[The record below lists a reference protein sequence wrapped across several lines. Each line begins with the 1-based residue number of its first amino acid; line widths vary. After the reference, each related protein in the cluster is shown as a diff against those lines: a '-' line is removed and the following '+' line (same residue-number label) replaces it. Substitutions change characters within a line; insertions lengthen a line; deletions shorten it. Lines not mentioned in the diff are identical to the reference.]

1 MKASRQRKILEIIS
15 KEAIETQEDLA
26 LALNKAGFKVT
37 QATISR
43 DIKELG
49 LIKIPAENNVSYYSL
64 GIERPFPRIEG
75 QLKRLFRDSVVSLDT
90 SENLIIIKT
99 HPGGAQAVASAI
111 DQAGWREII
120 GTVGG
125 DDTILVVVKPKTATG
140 DVLKR
145 FKELNLKK
153 G

>member
-1 MKASRQRKILEIIS
+1 MKTSRQRKILDIIS
-15 KEAIETQEDLA
+15 KEVVKTQEDLA
-26 LALNKAGFKVT
+26 AALNKSGFKAT

-49 LIKIPAENNVSYYSL
+49 LVKMPIENNLSRYSI
-64 GIERPFPRIEG
+64 GVGRSVPRLEDH
-75 QLKRLFRDSVVSLDT
+75 LKRLFRDSVMNLDF

-111 DQAGWREII
+111 DQTGWQEII

-125 DDTILVVVKPKTATG
+125 DDTILVIVKPKRATA

-145 FKELNLKK
+145 FEELNLKK

>member
-1 MKASRQRKILEIIS
+1 MKTSRQRKILEIIS
-15 KEAIETQEDLA
+15 QEAVATQEELVQA
-26 LALNKAGFKVT
+26 LRRSGFNVT

-49 LIKIPAENNVSYYSL
+49 LIKIPGENNTSYYSL
-64 GIERPFPRIEG
+64 GIERAVPRTEVH
-75 QLKRLFRDSVVSLDT
+75 LKRLFRDSVVSLDA

-111 DQAGWREII
+111 DQAGWQEII

-125 DDTILVVVKPKTATG
+125 DDTILVIVKPKTATAE
-140 DVLKR
+140 VLNR

>member
-1 MKASRQRKILEIIS
+1 MKTSRQRKILEIIS
-15 KEAIETQEDLA
+15 REAVETQEDLA
-26 LALNKAGFKVT
+26 SALKKSGFKVT

-49 LIKIPAENNVSYYSL
+49 LIKIPAENNLSHYAL
-64 GIERPFPRIEG
+64 GIERSVHRLEDH
-75 QLKRLFRDSVVSLDT
+75 LKRLFRDSVVSLDF

-111 DQAGWREII
+111 DQIGWQEII

-125 DDTILVVVKPKTATG
+125 DDTILVIVKPKRVTA
-140 DVLKR
+140 DVLNR
-145 FKELNLKK
+145 FEELNLKK

>member
-1 MKASRQRKILEIIS
+1 MKTSRQRKILEIIS
-15 KEAIETQEDLA
+15 KEAVETQEDIA
-26 LALNKAGFKVT
+26 SALNKSGFKVT

-49 LIKIPAENNVSYYSL
+49 LVKIPAENNLSHYSL
-64 GIERPFPRIEG
+64 GIERSVPRIEDH
-75 QLKRLFRDSVVSLDT
+75 LKRLFRDSVVSLDL

-111 DQAGWREII
+111 DQIGWQEII

-125 DDTILVVVKPKTATG
+125 DDTILVIVKPKRATA
-140 DVLKR
+140 DVLNR
-145 FKELNLKK
+145 FEGLNLKK

>member
-1 MKASRQRKILEIIS
+1 L
-15 KEAIETQEDLA
+15 
-26 LALNKAGFKVT
+26 
-37 QATISR
+37 
-43 DIKELG
+43 
-49 LIKIPAENNVSYYSL
+49 
-64 GIERPFPRIEG
+64 
-75 QLKRLFRDSVVSLDT
+75 DS
-90 SENLIIIKT
+90 SENLISIKT

-111 DQAGWREII
+111 DQAGWKEII

-125 DDTILVVVKPKTATG
+125 DDTILVIVKPKQAAA